1 MRNPH
6 KDHLMRIVQ
15 SLGLGAIAV
24 VALAA
29 CGGSNK
35 AAPTTASPTTSVS
48 NAPTVTAGVVTTA
61 PKAQATTANA
71 TTTKINANKATRAEL
86 QAAFEA
92 AGISN
97 AAQWARE
104 VEEYRP
110 YTADDANWGR
120 LRKELAKY
128 NIASDVLEK
137 IIATL
142 AV

>member
-1 MRNPH
+1 
-6 KDHLMRIVQ
+6 MRILQ

-29 CGGSNK
+29 CGGSIK
-35 AAPTTASPTTSVS
+35 TAATVAASPTTASSATTVAS
-48 NAPTVTAGVVTTA
+48 GV
-61 PKAQATTANA
+61 ATTASTTRSTTAGA
-71 TTTKINANKATRAEL
+71 TGTKVNANSATRAEL

-92 AGISN
+92 AGVTN

-110 YTADDANWGR
+110 YTADDPTWGR

-142 AV
+142 AL

>member
-1 MRNPH
+1 
-6 KDHLMRIVQ
+6 
-15 SLGLGAIAV
+15 V
-24 VALAA
+24 VTLAA

-35 AAPTTASPTTSVS
+35 TAATATASTAAASNATTVASGVATTASTTRP
-48 NAPTVTAGVVTTA
+48 ATAAASG
-61 PKAQATTANA
+61 
-71 TTTKINANKATRAEL
+71 TKVNANNATRAEL

-92 AGISN
+92 AGVTN

-110 YTADDANWGR
+110 YTADDPTWGR

-142 AV
+142 AL

>member
-1 MRNPH
+1 
-6 KDHLMRIVQ
+6 MRILQ

-29 CGGSNK
+29 CGSSDK
-35 AAPTTASPTTSVS
+35 TAATATASPATTASSATTR
-48 NAPTVTAGVVTTA
+48 AAGV
-61 PKAQATTANA
+61 ATTASASTTRSTTAGA
-71 TTTKINANKATRAEL
+71 TSTKVNANSASRAEL

-92 AGISN
+92 AGVTN

-110 YTADDANWGR
+110 YTADDPTWGR

-142 AV
+142 AL

>member
-1 MRNPH
+1 
-6 KDHLMRIVQ
+6 MRILQ

-24 VALAA
+24 VVLAA
-29 CGGSNK
+29 CGGSDK
-35 AAPTTASPTTSVS
+35 TAATAAASPATTAPNVTTIASGVATTASTTRS
-48 NAPTVTAGVVTTA
+48 TTAGAVG
-61 PKAQATTANA
+61 
-71 TTTKINANKATRAEL
+71 TKVNANSASRAEL

-92 AGISN
+92 AGVTN

-110 YTADDANWGR
+110 YTADDPTWGR

-142 AV
+142 AL

>member
-1 MRNPH
+1 
-6 KDHLMRIVQ
+6 MRILQ

-35 AAPTTASPTTSVS
+35 TAATVAASPTTASSATTVAS
-48 NAPTVTAGVVTTA
+48 GV
-61 PKAQATTANA
+61 ATTASTTRSTTAGA
-71 TTTKINANKATRAEL
+71 TGTKVNANSATRAEL

-92 AGISN
+92 AGVTN

-110 YTADDANWGR
+110 YTADDPTWGR

-142 AV
+142 AL

>member
-1 MRNPH
+1 
-6 KDHLMRIVQ
+6 MRILQ
-15 SLGLGAIAV
+15 SLGLGAVAV

-29 CGGSNK
+29 CGSSDK
-35 AAPTTASPTTSVS
+35 TAATATASPATTASSATTR
-48 NAPTVTAGVVTTA
+48 AAGV
-61 PKAQATTANA
+61 ATTASASTTRSTTAGATSTKVNA
-71 TTTKINANKATRAEL
+71 SRAEL

-92 AGISN
+92 AGVTN

-110 YTADDANWGR
+110 YTADDPTWGR

-142 AV
+142 AL